1 MTERADDNGPFKEF
15 TFGSWLRDGLDEM
28 YCQSYGQRF
37 RIDASGFQRHMRNSA
52 REQLLAVRSIIDD
65 FIERI
70 DEAQAEADAG
80 GAQAD
85 ANQA

>member
-28 YCQSYGQRF
+28 YCQTYGQRL
-37 RIDASGFQRHMRNSA
+37 RIETSRFESHMRNSA
-52 REQLLAVRSIIDD
+52 REQLLAVRSVIDG

-70 DEAQAEADAG
+70 DEADAEAS
-80 GAQAD
+80 QAS
-85 ANQA
+85 AESNQA